1 MVANP
6 KWPPPGGDGNETN
19 FRHLL
24 IFLFVMVTLTVI
36 RFAFKLSS
44 GMGFFTPAQW

>member
-6 KWPPPGGDGNETN
+6 KWPPPEGDGSDTN

-24 IFLFVMVTLTVI
+24 IFLFIVIALTAM
-36 RFAFKLSS
+36 RLAYDLTS
-44 GMGFFTPAQW
+44 GLGFFTPAQW